1 MVKNLPAMQESR
13 VQSLSW
19 RDPLVK
25 EMATHSCIP
34 AWRIPRIEEPGELQ
48 SMGSRRLDSTERLTL
63 TQLSSE
69 KATCLKR
76 RKQTLTLS
84 LLLANLH
91 QICDKVQVALPDGQ
105 TLPWGQL

>member
-1 MVKNLPAMQESR
+1 MSYSPWGR
-13 VQSLSW
+13 
-19 RDPLVK
+19 
-25 EMATHSCIP
+25 
-34 AWRIPRIEEPGELQ
+34 GE
-48 SMGSRRLDSTERLTL
+48 LDSTERLTL

-84 LLLANLH
+84 PLLANLH